1 MAQIPTSEERTQ
13 ELLKRVR
20 KIEIKTRGLSN
31 QIFSGGYHSAFKG
44 RGMSFSEVRN
54 YQFGD
59 DVRNIDWNVTARF
72 EEPFVKVFEEE
83 RELTVM
89 LVVDISPSTVFG
101 TQVNREGIAQMK
113 QDLMA
118 EIGAVLAFSANQN
131 NDKVGTLL
139 FSDRTELYIPPKK
152 GRNHILRTIRELI
165 DTHPEGTGTDL
176 NGVLRHLSNLLKKR
190 SIVFVLSDFMN
201 TGAEY
206 QDALSI
212 VNRRHDVVGLHLYD
226 EREKELP
233 NVGLVRAKDAET
245 GQLAWIDTAQ
255 ASTRNAYSQWY
266 QENYD
271 QTRERFLR
279 AGADFL
285 SINTQESY
293 IQALMGM
300 FNRRISRR

>member
-1 MAQIPTSEERTQ
+1 MPQSQERTQ

-44 RGMSFSEVRN
+44 RGMSFSEVRG

-59 DVRNIDWNVTARF
+59 DVRSIDWNVTARM
-72 EEPFVKVFEEE
+72 EEPFIKVYEEE

-89 LVVDISPSTVFG
+89 LVVDVSPSTVFG

-118 EIGAVLAFSANQN
+118 EIGAVLSFSANQN

-165 DTHPEGTGTDL
+165 DTHPEGNGTDL
-176 NGVLRHLSNLLKKR
+176 NDVLRHLSNLLKKR
-190 SIVFVLSDFMN
+190 SIVFILSDFMN
-201 TGAEY
+201 TGPEY

-212 VNRRHDVVGLHLYD
+212 VKRRHDVIGLHLYD

-233 NVGLVRAKDAET
+233 NVGLARVRDAET
-245 GQLAWIDTAQ
+245 GELAWIDTADAATRQ
-255 ASTRNAYSQWY
+255 AYGQWF
-266 QENYD
+266 QQNLA
-271 QTRERFLR
+271 QTRQRFMR

-285 SINTQESY
+285 SINTRESY
-293 IQALMGM
+293 IQALMGL

>member
-1 MAQIPTSEERTQ
+1 MAQIPSSQERTQ

-72 EEPFVKVFEEE
+72 EEPFIKVYEEE

-101 TQVNREGIAQMK
+101 TQINREGIAQMK
-113 QDLMA
+113 QDLIA
-118 EIGAVLAFSANQN
+118 EIGAVLSFSANQN

-165 DTHPEGTGTDL
+165 DTHPKGTGTDL
-176 NGVLRHLSNLLKKR
+176 NDVLRHLSNLLKKR
-190 SIVFVLSDFMN
+190 SIVFILSDFMN
-201 TGAEY
+201 TGPEY

-212 VNRRHDVVGLHLYD
+212 VKRRHDVIGLHLYD

-233 NVGLVRAKDAET
+233 NVGLARVQDAET
-245 GQLAWIDTAQ
+245 GERAWIDTANADTRQ
-255 ASTRNAYSQWY
+255 AYAQWF
-266 QENYD
+266 QANLT
-271 QTRERFLR
+271 QTRQRFMR

-285 SINTQESY
+285 SIDTRESY
-293 IQALMGM
+293 IQALMGL